1 MHIINIK
8 ALSEMFFGD
17 SEKIR
22 IVVGALVERIPEWQ
36 DEARTCAEAGNHQE
50 TRELCHR
57 IRGAAGS
64 IKAEKLTEAVTL
76 LGNIIRE
83 ERYNDV
89 ASGFE
94 ALHIS
99 LDEIHNLS
107 IDIDD

>member
-17 SEKIR
+17 SSKIR

-36 DEARTCAEAGNHQE
+36 EEARTCAEDGNHQA

-64 IKAEKLTEAVTL
+64 IKAEKLTEAVTK
-76 LGNIIRE
+76 LGDAIKE
-83 ERYNDV
+83 ERYDDV
-89 ASGFE
+89 TSGFD
-94 ALHIS
+94 ALYIT
-99 LDEIHNLS
+99 LDEIQNLS
-107 IDIDD
+107 IDLDD